1 MLGSLWTLSGTSGSA
16 AKGDDAIFGYVPL
29 SGDWKQG
36 KKGNVDG
43 EARKKAPA
51 LMVSADK
58 KGDMQSMKQ
67 RSPRTNRPRSSS
79 VQMNGE
85 KGSGDPVQREER

>member
-1 MLGSLWTLSGTSGSA
+1 MLGHYGHYLEQA
-16 AKGDDAIFGYVPL
+16 ALLQRGMMRFRLCPII
-29 SGDWKQG
+29 GDWKQG

-58 KGDMQSMKQ
+58 KGGYAEYETAITADKSASFILGADERGEGEW
-67 RSPRTNRPRSSS
+67 RSI
-79 VQMNGE
+79 
-85 KGSGDPVQREER
+85 QREER